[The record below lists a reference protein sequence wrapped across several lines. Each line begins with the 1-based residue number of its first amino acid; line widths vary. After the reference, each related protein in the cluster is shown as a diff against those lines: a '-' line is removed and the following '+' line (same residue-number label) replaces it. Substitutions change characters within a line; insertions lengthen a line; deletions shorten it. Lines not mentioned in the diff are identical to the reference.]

1 MEYSDLW
8 NFSGFTGVVRGGTV
22 TIGVAFKEYLPIVVW
37 TNLLSCPF
45 EMRNKVNLEAL
56 NGEIK

>member
-1 MEYSDLW
+1 MW

-37 TNLLSCPF
+37 TNLVHMLAFMYF